1 MPVSYSDYFL
11 KQSLLNPQLL
21 KTKQKHKTV
30 ASMVTKAAAAA
41 AAAAAAECHY
51 QSGRFSQ
58 AAIEIQKCRGHGEEE
73 LSGGKEGHNRDNVG
87 ITLCAVGKSLHS
99 THDEDDNNISSRSSK
114 SQPNERREIIVASS
128 DYNDGDDDTNNN
140 SDDGGA
146 QHKHNITRVELIA
159 LPHLAHRADLA
170 MCQFRSS
177 CSSSSITNNRNTATN
192 DDDSNADEELYNL
205 WSRAKQTNR
214 DYRVGLRG
222 AAISLVNTAS
232 YYSSSNTINNND
244 NITTDLHNNND
255 VTGHHEE
262 QFTSI
267 VNAMKSTTLAILM
280 AAVSASH
287 LYLYQKIN
295 NHHAIGDDEH
305 DKKVTD
311 DEKHNVNGNDAWR
324 VLVNSAILAADL
336 MIARRDFVLRCKL
349 NGDVADGES
358 NETMSASSASPATP
372 TRRSVLE
379 ESLYILNETLFTTT
393 ADANKRRSSDNNN
406 NKNVFENE
414 REAIA
419 MQSFR
424 TALKVAALSCQKLI
438 LPTVEIRVGDG
449 VTESQQPHNKK
460 RRKDETI
467 TANATT
473 SDVWSVVY
481 TAHSNP
487 TLHSRERIVD
497 ALSFHYAATSK
508 NLTASSTSDESNV
521 KLRKC
526 RMVCLEE
533 GRMWEEQANSG
544 IFGSVVSL
552 TESATDGS
560 KNGGSGPSFAGYA
573 WKMKHCLEGMD
584 IASSL
589 SLSSSQQLEP
599 HSPTYIDTIRSL
611 EKMAHS
617 SSSKFACDL
626 LGCIYAQRG
635 DIARALE
642 MFQLSLE
649 QSSASSNET
658 DNENEAQRR
667 TIVNMVFCFLALG
680 EASTPVEL
688 LLHLWMTLS
697 SAESN
702 SLEGVRSQPM
712 KLLLTS
718 SSAHVNWNH
727 SKNKA
732 LDHCT
737 REKLL
742 WMLFYASSLSQ
753 DWATCLNS
761 TEEMDVDSDD
771 CSYFSVIARVFALLQ
786 CRRPSTAKEMIHNL
800 IPTLVAMKDNAETNS
815 DESKCAALLLIFAEL
830 YNVDAYLLL
839 ERRKDDTGGENTLT
853 NFIKRVDTTLSSVAK
868 NIDASSSLLLELQ
881 ILMVNNQG
889 VTLIVEG
896 DSVGA
901 IGSFRKATQ
910 LLQSA
915 LANNESIVLPWL
927 LIPSFFN
934 LSLILLRDGHVE
946 ESTRTWLHA
955 RRHLSCWE
963 KAIRGDSEALKK
975 LRENHTMA
983 INQHVMLMSKRR
995 MQREAAVWGQENVME
1010 WVPPAFDAAEVNEE
1024 EQLSL
1029 IGGVDASQVIA
1040 LDVILLRYAVS
1051 FAEKKSAASFRR
1063 SAGSIGY

>member
-1 MPVSYSDYFL
+1 
-11 KQSLLNPQLL
+11 
-21 KTKQKHKTV
+21 
-30 ASMVTKAAAAA
+30 
-41 AAAAAAECHY
+41 
-51 QSGRFSQ
+51 
-58 AAIEIQKCRGHGEEE
+58 
-73 LSGGKEGHNRDNVG
+73 
-87 ITLCAVGKSLHS
+87 
-99 THDEDDNNISSRSSK
+99 
-114 SQPNERREIIVASS
+114 
-128 DYNDGDDDTNNN
+128 
-140 SDDGGA
+140 
-146 QHKHNITRVELIA
+146 
-159 LPHLAHRADLA
+159 

-177 CSSSSITNNRNTATN
+177 CSSSSTNNNNNAATN
-192 DDDSNADEELYNL
+192 GDDSNAEELYNL
-205 WSRAKQTNR
+205 WQRAKQTNR

-222 AAISLVNTAS
+222 AAISLVNTATCF
-232 YYSSSNTINNND
+232 SSNTKNND
-244 NITTDLHNNND
+244 NITMDLYNNND
-255 VTGHHEE
+255 GDEGDVPIHHDK

-287 LYLYQKIN
+287 LYLYQIIN
-295 NHHAIGDDEH
+295 NHAIGDDEH
-305 DKKVTD
+305 DNEVTD
-311 DEKHNVNGNDAWR
+311 DEKHHVNGNDAWR

-336 MIARRDFVLRCKL
+336 MVARRDFVHRCKL
-349 NGDVADGES
+349 NGDVADGGS
-358 NETMSASSASPATP
+358 NETMAASSTSPAS

-379 ESLYILNETLFTTT
+379 ESLCILNETLFTTT
-393 ADANKRRSSDNNN
+393 ADANKRRSSDIINNN
-406 NKNVFENE
+406 NVFENE

-424 TALKVAALSCQKLI
+424 TALKVAALSCQKVI
-438 LPTVEIRVGDG
+438 LPTVEVRDGDE
-449 VTESQQPHNKK
+449 VSDSQQPHNKK

-467 TANATT
+467 TAKATT

-481 TAHSNP
+481 TSHSNP

-508 NLTASSTSDESNV
+508 NLSAASTSDESNV

-544 IFGSVVSL
+544 IFGSDVSS
-552 TESATDGS
+552 TGGITDGTS
-560 KNGGSGPSFAGYA
+560 NGNGGSGPSFAGYA

-599 HSPTYIDTIRSL
+599 PSPKYIGTIRSL

-635 DIARALE
+635 EIARALE

-649 QSSASSNET
+649 QSSSGSSN
-658 DNENEAQRR
+658 DSDDENEAQRR

-680 EASTPVEL
+680 DPNTPVEL

-697 SAESN
+697 SAES
-702 SLEGVRSQPM
+702 SSPVGVRPQPM

-718 SSAHVNWNH
+718 TSAHVDWNH
-727 SKNKA
+727 SKNKS
-732 LDHCT
+732 LDHRT
-737 REKLL
+737 REQLL

-761 TEEMDVDSDD
+761 TEEMDSDSDN

-786 CRRPSTAKEMIHNL
+786 CRRPSTAQEMIHNL

-815 DESKCAALLLIFAEL
+815 DESKCAELLLIVAEL

-853 NFIKRVDTTLSSVAK
+853 NFIKRMDTTLSSVAK

-910 LLQSA
+910 LLKSA
-915 LANNESIVLPWL
+915 LANNECQVLPWL

-1024 EQLSL
+1024 QLSL
-1029 IGGVDASQVIA
+1029 IGRVDASQVIA